1 MRVSRPRVR
10 TRVTSLG
17 DAADLPEQPGSGLD
31 LEIDGSIGDLRADD
45 GLEEGNGL
53 LFAAFGSQQLT
64 ERHASAGEQDE
75 VLGLDGGVDGIAQGG
90 LSELGPA
97 AFEELTGAEEVAG
110 GIHGEN
116 PRATEPRH
124 GTTSGRPGYPRGMED
139 ESRIVE
145 LELRY
150 MQQQELL
157 QELSEV
163 LYTQQRELDVLRA
176 EVEQLK
182 KKLQGEPGLVD
193 ARQHEKPPHY

>member
-1 MRVSRPRVR
+1 M
-10 TRVTSLG
+10 G
-17 DAADLPEQPGSGLD
+17 
-31 LEIDGSIGDLRADD
+31 
-45 GLEEGNGL
+45 
-53 LFAAFGSQQLT
+53 
-64 ERHASAGEQDE
+64 
-75 VLGLDGGVDGIAQGG
+75 
-90 LSELGPA
+90 
-97 AFEELTGAEEVAG
+97 
-110 GIHGEN
+110 
-116 PRATEPRH
+116 
-124 GTTSGRPGYPRGMED
+124 PGYPRGMED

-163 LYTQQRELDVLRA
+163 LYAQQREMDVLRA